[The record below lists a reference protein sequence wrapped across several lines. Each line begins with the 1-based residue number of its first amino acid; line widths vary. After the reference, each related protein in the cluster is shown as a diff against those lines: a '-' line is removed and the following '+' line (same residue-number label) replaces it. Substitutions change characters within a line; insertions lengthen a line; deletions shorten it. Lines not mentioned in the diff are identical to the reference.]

1 MRLIPFVI
9 EEEGCGEPS
18 CSSSSRFIRDDV
30 DDLFLPTYDEVIWHK
45 SIGVVGQMFGGNNFK
60 ESFQYF
66 MEYYA
71 LKEEIREVLSF
82 RDYYY
87 LEMKKLFK
95 DPYFQENEVRIAHMD
110 ASVFQE
116 VVLV

>member
-1 MRLIPFVI
+1 MSLVHFVI
-9 EEEGCGEPS
+9 EEEGYEDPS
-18 CSSSSRFIRDDV
+18 SRSSSRFIRDDV

-45 SIGVVGQMFGGNNFK
+45 SIGVVGQMFGGKNSK

-71 LKEEIREVLSF
+71 LKEEIREVLYF

-87 LEMKKLFK
+87 PETQNLFK
-95 DPYFQENEVRIAHMD
+95 YPCFH
-110 ASVFQE
+110 
-116 VVLV
+116 

>member
-1 MRLIPFVI
+1 
-9 EEEGCGEPS
+9 
-18 CSSSSRFIRDDV
+18 
-30 DDLFLPTYDEVIWHK
+30 
-45 SIGVVGQMFGGNNFK
+45 MFGGKNSK

-82 RDYYY
+82 WDYSF

-95 DPYFQENEVRIAHMD
+95 DPYFQENEARMSHMIN
-110 ASVFQE
+110 SVWKE
-116 VVLV
+116 VDLV